1 VELLIIGKIFIIGNN
16 FFSSDMKVFTRNTI
30 ILLGLIVLDQL
41 TKLFFEKTR
50 SLIDLKIVAFHFV
63 TNTGAS
69 WGILQGKNLLLIW
82 ISLIVLGA
90 IMMSIDLIRKRK
102 EQVLPVI
109 LIVAGLLGNLI
120 DRIFRGFVVDF
131 IDFRFWPVFNLADSC
146 VVIGVI
152 WLIIV
157 ILKND
162 YEDKKEIGKKQLKR
176 LSTELGP
183 KNKFKLK

>member
-1 VELLIIGKIFIIGNN
+1 
-16 FFSSDMKVFTRNTI
+16 MKVFARNSI

-41 TKLFFEKTR
+41 TKLFFAKTQ
-50 SLIDLKIVAFHFV
+50 SLIDLKIFSLHFV

-69 WGILQGKNLLLIW
+69 WGILQGKNSLLIFV
-82 ISLIVLGA
+82 SLIVLGA
-90 IMMSIDLIRKRK
+90 IMMNVDMVRQRK

-131 IDFRFWPVFNLADSC
+131 IDFKFWPVFNIADSC

-162 YEDKKEIGKKQLKR
+162 SEDKKETGKKTKR
-176 LSTELGP
+176 
-183 KNKFKLK
+183 KN